1 MVTRKANNK
10 SKENS
15 AGKALT
21 KSGSST
27 KLMRKLLDHAG
38 LPELV
43 PRLQTPTL
51 TRLIETLGV
60 EDSGPLIA
68 HTSTRQL
75 QRVFDETLWHSLSPG
90 AVERMEPQVFLRWL
104 LVLLEQGDGFVA
116 ERLQALGLQFVA
128 AQLQHHLGAYDM
140 QDTLKGLDDDT
151 EQIGQYLVTPKTPE
165 DWDLLRS
172 VLVSLDADYPDF
184 AQAVLGN
191 IATTVSHAGVDQI
204 ASYAAVDEQSDRE
217 QRRAADGFV
226 NLASAV
232 EFLAFARTQPLAE
245 TATMQEYSS
254 AVRPYLSPELQ
265 ESSEQNSGAEQQ
277 AIDASGLRELTDL
290 LNETGL
296 VAESL
301 RLSDATAH
309 QLPLKEL
316 LDQLEQQEPDIF
328 SNRLAELVFLGN
340 VLVAG
345 CKDAGEAFNEVEA
358 ANAVLA
364 TANLGS
370 AYLLSQQGVTLEEL
384 LHQTPGLIRAF
395 SVGWYIL
402 NQIPQRTARA
412 LVAILRE
419 PAIRYQLQPK
429 SWILEEVDVA
439 MADLVNNVDLADFDA
454 ARDSLGFVSLVLEPE
469 MIARLQVLIAEFPR
483 LPLEVIAGER
493 VRMTSRRM
501 DSLEDL
507 RLVDDQLQMLPEMI
521 KL

>member
-1 MVTRKANNK
+1 MAARKVSNRPKGDN
-10 SKENS
+10 

-27 KLMRKLLDHAG
+27 QLMRKLLDHPG

-43 PRLQTPTL
+43 PKLQTPTL

-60 EDSGPLIA
+60 EDSGPLVA

-75 QRVFDETLWHSLSPG
+75 QRVFDETLWHSLGPG

-104 LVLLEQGDGFVA
+104 QVLLEQGDGFVA

-128 AQLQHHLGAYDM
+128 AQLLHHLDAYDM
-140 QDTLKGLDDDT
+140 QDTLTALDGET
-151 EQIGQYLVTPKTPE
+151 EQIGHYLVMPKTPE
-165 DWDLLRS
+165 DWDVLRS
-172 VLVSLDADYPDF
+172 VLVSLDADYPNF

-191 IATTVSHAGVDQI
+191 IAITISHAGVDQI
-204 ASYAAVDEQSDRE
+204 ARNAAVDEQTDRE
-217 QRRAADGFV
+217 HRRAADGFV
-226 NLASAV
+226 SLASAV

-265 ESSEQNSGAEQQ
+265 ESSGQTSDAEQQ
-277 AIDASGLRELTDL
+277 AVDASGLRELTDL
-290 LNETGL
+290 LNETGR

-301 RLSDATAH
+301 RLPDATAH
-309 QLPLKEL
+309 KLPLKEL
-316 LDQLEQQEPDIF
+316 LDQLEQQEPDVF
-328 SNRLAELVFLGN
+328 ANRLAELVFLGN

-345 CKDAGEAFNEVEA
+345 CKDAGDAFNEIEA
-358 ANAVLA
+358 ANAALA

-384 LHQTPGLIRAF
+384 LHQSPGLVRAF

-402 NQIPQRTARA
+402 NQIPQRAARA

-419 PAIRYQLQPK
+419 PTIRYQLQPK
-429 SWILEEVDVA
+429 SWILDEVDVA
-439 MADLVNNVDLADFDA
+439 LADMVNNVDLADFDA
-454 ARDSLGFVSLVLEPE
+454 ARDSLAFVSLVLEPE

-483 LPLEVIAGER
+483 LPLNVIAGER

-501 DSLEDL
+501 DSLDDL
-507 RLVDDQLQMLPEMI
+507 RLVDEQLQMLPKMI